1 MVHMTKHFP
10 WLHALT
16 TGLPESIAKKIDPD
30 LAALARVHK
39 GIEDQI
45 HEINLERA
53 QSAEKTTA
61 PKHTQTIFHEL
72 LDNPTLPES
81 EKEPKRIWQDG
92 YVTVVAGTL
101 TTADAL
107 TWAVYGLLA
116 NPQCLVTLKE
126 ELATAFPDANASPS
140 LLTLENLPY
149 LTAVLYEALRLS
161 NGVSMRLS
169 RIDPEK
175 AIVYPGP
182 ARSDADNTPTYVL
195 PPGTPISMTGI
206 LIHLDPK
213 YFEDPLAFKP
223 ERWMPNPTTHPLTK
237 YLVPFTRG
245 TRQCLGMNLAWS
257 EMYLTIGMLFHRYGS
272 KSVKRG
278 GDVGFLDL
286 YEFDYKRDL
295 EIVGDGALPLYSTE
309 SKGVRILVNKT

>member
-16 TGLPESIAKKIDPD
+16 TGLPESMAKRLDPD

-45 HEINLERA
+45 HEIKQER
-53 QSAEKTTA
+53 SISPEKA
-61 PKHTQTIFHEL
+61 ALADNNQTIFHEIL
-72 LDNPTLPES
+72 NNPNLPAS
-81 EKEPKRIWQDG
+81 EKEAKRIWQDG

-116 NPQCLVTLKE
+116 DPQSLRTLKE
-126 ELATAFPDANASPS
+126 ELATAFPDPNASPA

-175 AIVYPGP
+175 PILYPGSTGS
-182 ARSDADNTPTYVL
+182 AKGSSYSYVL

-206 LIHLDPK
+206 LIHLDSS

-223 ERWMPNPTTHPLTK
+223 ERWMPNPPAHPLTK

-257 EMYLTIGMLFHRYGS
+257 ELYLTLGMLFRRYGS
-272 KSVKRG
+272 RSVRYDD
-278 GDVGFLDL
+278 DVGCLDL

-295 EIVGDGALPLYSTE
+295 EIVGDGALPLYSTD
-309 SKGVRILVNKT
+309 SKGVRILVSKA